1 MRCISCGA
9 ELDGV
14 RVDRDDITMVPG
26 YERQTSQCSTC
37 KEVEQRPVF
46 RDENGLRPTKSVTAP
61 SLVTSILADAD
72 KDLDESEALLRRAI
86 EMVRG
91 PVRGA
96 TPARKSTPGRVIA
109 IRHDPSDEAAYAA
122 KDVKSGLVVLRHRDV
137 ARLRAMCS
145 RLGWQVVD
153 ADAPSADDRT
163 KV

>member
-1 MRCISCGA
+1 M
-9 ELDGV
+9 
-14 RVDRDDITMVPG
+14 
-26 YERQTSQCSTC
+26 
-37 KEVEQRPVF
+37 
-46 RDENGLRPTKSVTAP
+46 TAP

-72 KDLDESEALLRRAI
+72 KDLEESEALLRRAI

-91 PVRGA
+91 PVRG
-96 TPARKSTPGRVIA
+96 TTRTKRSTPGRVIE

-122 KDVKSGLVVLRHRDV
+122 RDVKSGLVVLRHQDI

>member
-9 ELDGV
+9 EMDVV
-14 RVDRDDITMVPG
+14 RVDRDDTMMVPG
-26 YERQTSQCSTC
+26 YERQTLQCSTC
-37 KEVEQRPVF
+37 KEVEQRLVF
-46 RDENGLRPTKSVTAP
+46 SGENGLRPTESVTAP

-91 PVRGA
+91 PVRG
-96 TPARKSTPGRVIA
+96 TTRTRRSTPGRVIE

-122 KDVKSGLVVLRHRDV
+122 KDVKSGLVLLRHQDI

-145 RLGWQVVD
+145 RLGWQVVN
-153 ADAPSADDRT
+153 ADAASADDRT